1 MELTPFHLQVAG
13 IVILIAIAVGF
24 LFWLGRTLLGMHRG
38 DPVYMLPDPD
48 DDNPEDGEAGDD

>member
-38 DPVYMLPDPD
+38 YPVYMLPGPD